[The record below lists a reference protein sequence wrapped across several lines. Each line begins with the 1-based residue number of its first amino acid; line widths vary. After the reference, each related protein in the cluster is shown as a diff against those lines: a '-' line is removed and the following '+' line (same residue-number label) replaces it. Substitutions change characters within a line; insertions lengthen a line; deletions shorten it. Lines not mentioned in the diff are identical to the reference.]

1 MTPAVNFL
9 LTHSLHAQPKVR
21 HAATTSISGFLL
33 EGCAAARKY
42 VSKQACALA
51 TTILKDEGSVSTH
64 AYAIDI
70 AKLALPC
77 IPAKRATPLLLLV
90 ASFASASG
98 GPGAASVAALA
109 AALGIRDSYEDDSE
123 KDASTGP
130 EDEFGAD
137 TLRQVLDALARAR
150 PPASAIDL
158 VRVWLNAVVT
168 AAARLLKRD
177 TRALSLLTPPIIES
191 LSDYFASTAGAAVWE
206 AAAQNLS
213 KIGELCVGK
222 AGGAGDRQVVEAL
235 RTIVHPRNRSSW
247 HFSLPAVAVCVR
259 SLGTGTNM
267 TDFIGDVGMIH
278 RAAKENMVSV
288 RNHVLDVL
296 AAAMAATSPDAVVS
310 RLAIVD
316 PPPPGTAAVRSLKNT
331 WLLFAF
337 SRPGAPPC
345 ASFFIRQL
353 LPMHDGLE
361 AGECFL
367 DFLLQNFRLTLRRS

>member
-21 HAATTSISGFLL
+21 HAATTSLSALLL
-33 EGCAAARKY
+33 EGCAAARKS
-42 VSKQACALA
+42 VSKQACALS
-51 TTILKDEGSVSTH
+51 TTVLKDEGSVSSH

-77 IPAKRATPLLLLV
+77 IPPKRATPLLLLV

-109 AALGIRDSYEDDSE
+109 AALGVRDSDEDDSA
-123 KDASTGP
+123 KDASAVDG
-130 EDEFGAD
+130 DLSAEFGAD

-150 PPASAIDL
+150 PPASAVDL

-177 TRALSLLTPPIIES
+177 SRALSLLTPPIIES

-235 RTIVHPRNRSSW
+235 RTIVHPRNRGSW

-259 SLGTGTNM
+259 ALDARTNM
-267 TDFIGDVGMIH
+267 ADFVGDIGMIH

-296 AAAMAATSPDAVVS
+296 AAAMSATSPEAVVS
-310 RLAIVD
+310 GLAIVD
-316 PPPPGTAAVRSLKNT
+316 PPPPGSAAVRSLKNT

-337 SRPGAPPC
+337 SRPGAPSC
-345 ASFFIRQL
+345 ASFFMRQL

-361 AGECFL
+361 AGESFL
-367 DFLLQNFRLTLRRS
+367 SLRFVRYKPW